1 MVIFVVELLEHCC
14 SHDHLV
20 NYCTCLHSFGYL
32 VGRGVALV
40 SDPTLIGGERERE
53 SSAGKVSVHN
63 LHNVEH
69 SYCVASLTRW
79 YKSLFV
85 IIS

>member
-14 SHDHLV
+14 SHGHLV
-20 NYCTCLHSFGYL
+20 NYLLAFIWIFGGARGSL
-32 VGRGVALV
+32 RPDPNRGR
-40 SDPTLIGGERERE
+40 ERERE